1 MWWPRPGWDNTE
13 EHRGVLRPGL
23 SVGPDTARQ
32 TGEGAKSIRNVGLRG
47 EETRTGLEAGGQG
60 RAREPGNKFLTNYR
74 AESNLWQERR
84 TRPGRISD
92 KVVLQPLSLHTP
104 QPGLHRHITT
114 DTLSHH
120 VVMRAGGL
128 VLLLLL

>member
-1 MWWPRPGWDNTE
+1 MCGGSGPAGITLRSTAEYSGQN
-13 EHRGVLRPGL
+13 RGGRPGL

-84 TRPGRISD
+84 TGPGRISD
-92 KVVLQPLSLHTP
+92 KVVLQPLSLHTTV
-104 QPGLHRHITT
+104 PG
-114 DTLSHH
+114 SPPSYY
-120 VVMRAGGL
+120 
-128 VLLLLL
+128 